1 MNAHRMDQETVE
13 RLLDG
18 PVLDP
23 QDGPQSLTSLL
34 TAVRATP
41 HADELAGEEAAV
53 RAYRLAR
60 AGNPPGRP
68 EPRRRPALAGFGV
81 RAALAGAALALTGG
95 VALAATGGA
104 LPDPLR
110 GPAPTTAAPGPA
122 PTTGAAP
129 TRAHRPPSAPTGGV
143 DGRPEHDAAVRE
155 SCRAYR
161 ADVGDGGLP
170 DEAAFDDLIRAAGGP
185 GKVAGYC
192 ERVLAGEPKSPA
204 PHGSP
209 SGGPT
214 ATPTGHPGADP
225 TGQPGA
231 DPTGHPGAEPTGRPG
246 ADPTGRPGADPT
258 GRPGVDPTGRPGAD
272 PSRRTGPLPTA
283 SPSATAAQPAGPGPA
298 HLPPEQGRHT
308 APPSGGE
315 AG

>member
-110 GPAPTTAAPGPA
+110 GPAPTTAAPVPA

-129 TRAHRPPSAPTGGV
+129 TKAHRPPSAPTGGV

-170 DEAAFDDLIRAAGGP
+170 DEATFDDLIRAAGGP

-192 ERVLAGEPKSPA
+192 DRVLTDEPKGPA
-204 PHGSP
+204 PNGSP

-214 ATPTGHPGADP
+214 VTPTGDPGADP

>member
-110 GPAPTTAAPGPA
+110 GPAPTTAAP
-122 PTTGAAP
+122 
-129 TRAHRPPSAPTGGV
+129 
-143 DGRPEHDAAVRE
+143 
-155 SCRAYR
+155 
-161 ADVGDGGLP
+161 
-170 DEAAFDDLIRAAGGP
+170 
-185 GKVAGYC
+185 
-192 ERVLAGEPKSPA
+192 
-204 PHGSP
+204 
-209 SGGPT
+209 
-214 ATPTGHPGADP
+214 
-225 TGQPGA
+225 
-231 DPTGHPGAEPTGRPG
+231 
-246 ADPTGRPGADPT
+246 
-258 GRPGVDPTGRPGAD
+258 
-272 PSRRTGPLPTA
+272 
-283 SPSATAAQPAGPGPA
+283 
-298 HLPPEQGRHT
+298 
-308 APPSGGE
+308 
-315 AG
+315 